1 MSYILGEKVSTIWL
15 PDHLNPEIKWHIRIL
30 TESKDQ
36 EILSQHKIKQSIQ
49 NESGETVPT
58 ETWKTTHLDYL
69 FDVFDYCLIDW
80 NDQVQDRKGKKVK
93 CTREAKRILFDSDK
107 DAWKW
112 ISYNAALDLNFGDDE
127 QVKKKLLERFS
138 GVLGSNG
145 DQTIGEPAA
154 ANA

>member
-1 MSYILGEKVSTIWL
+1 MGQRFTSFITEKVCDTKSFYAFPVCLVIAG
-15 PDHLNPEIKWHIRIL
+15 N
-30 TESKDQ
+30 
-36 EILSQHKIKQSIQ
+36 
-49 NESGETVPT
+49 
-58 ETWKTTHLDYL
+58 YL

-112 ISYNAALDLNFGDDE
+112 ISYNAATDLNFGDDA